1 MAEKLPFFVKDFIL
15 SYWEKCIFAD
25 DGDESG
31 VNIIWPK
38 LDHPCDGA
46 PLRLKTNKLLQML
59 KFCQMGSCHGQGL
72 LMLMLVNGD
81 GDGDGDG
88 DVKMVNDPGV
98 PNARWREAAMVKVQ
112 SRATETKQSF
122 TSGATASWRS
132 FGDKDKEITKTK
144 TTTKVFH
151 NLCCNQSLRVRNSIF
166 KPVCKTG

>member
-1 MAEKLPFFVKDFIL
+1 
-15 SYWEKCIFAD
+15 
-25 DGDESG
+25 
-31 VNIIWPK
+31 
-38 LDHPCDGA
+38 
-46 PLRLKTNKLLQML
+46 
-59 KFCQMGSCHGQGL
+59 
-72 LMLMLVNGD
+72 MLMLVNGD

-132 FGDKDKEITKTK
+132 FGDKGKEITK

>member
-1 MAEKLPFFVKDFIL
+1 
-15 SYWEKCIFAD
+15 
-25 DGDESG
+25 
-31 VNIIWPK
+31 
-38 LDHPCDGA
+38 
-46 PLRLKTNKLLQML
+46 
-59 KFCQMGSCHGQGL
+59 
-72 LMLMLVNGD
+72 MLMLVN

-144 TTTKVFH
+144 TMTKVFH
-151 NLCCNQSLRVRNSIF
+151 NLWSNQSLRVRNSKF